1 MSELHWLKK
10 LLRNMEVDVATTTV
24 YSNSISAIHL
34 ANNSTT
40 REISKHIDIN
50 CHFIREHVA
59 SRFLNLVHVPAK
71 YWLLLWQGLYPDLN
85 FNSLLLS

>member
-1 MSELHWLKK
+1 
-10 LLRNMEVDVATTTV
+10 MEVDVATTTV